1 MEFEVTICTGPT
13 AQLTDE
19 LESDYHLLLEL
30 LAQDGFQG
38 NINERS
44 PSGSGVTWVEITE
57 IWLATK
63 GFDVVAEW
71 AFDHALD
78 AVSSCVKEWLR
89 RRMTKRP
96 QAVIIKNLMG
106 EPERRIEVDIDGNQ
120 SEYRWVKIEPAHG
133 PLPTTNA
140 SPSDIED
147 HES

>member
-1 MEFEVTICTGPT
+1 MTICTGPT

-120 SEYRWVKIEPAHG
+120 SEYRWVEIEPAHD
-133 PLPTTNA
+133 PLPTTDA
-140 SPSDIED
+140 SPSDAED
-147 HES
+147 HQKGLP